1 MYATLPIEVYEAF
14 EKIIG
19 KEDARK
25 VIKSIETTIND
36 VTEIKWKTTKA
47 ELLEDM
53 EKKFATKDDLKDDLS
68 LLKTELEGK
77 IESLNQK
84 FNFMIILMIIA
95 LTLMNP
101 VAAEIIRGLIK

>member
-1 MYATLPIEVYEAF
+1 MQVTLPIEVYEGF
-14 EKIIG
+14 EKVIG

-25 VIKSIETTIND
+25 VIKSIETTITD
-36 VTEIKWKTTKA
+36 ITEIKWKTTKA

-53 EKKFATKDDLKDDLS
+53 EKMFATKDDLKIMEERFD
-68 LLKTELEGK
+68 K
-77 IESLNQK
+77 LNQK
-84 FNFMIILMIIA
+84 FNFMIILIIIA